1 MADFADAR
9 VAVTGQCTVGTVA
22 STIAADKTV
31 LVTMGGINV
40 TCRANRDITAAIGD
54 RVLVLHD
61 GQTRWVLMRV
71 FAGAPVQADED
82 KDPVPPP
89 KPTLVKG
96 STTFSPVETRSYRTT
111 YGWRNDNSDIYQGAY
126 GGYGNHTGCAFYGK
140 GPASLKGSTVLSATI
155 KARRLSA
162 GDYAARTTTLR
173 LVTQKTR
180 PGGAPTLTSSA
191 TGPRL
196 AVGGSGTFSVP
207 AGWAQAIVD
216 GTSGGL
222 AIYDSSG
229 SPYVRLAGK
238 GSYSAA
244 FSLTIKWQR

>member
-1 MADFADAR
+1 VPDFADSR
-9 VAVTGQCTVGTVA
+9 VELTGTFTEGTVA
-22 STIAADKTV
+22 SAIGSDKTV
-31 LVTMGGINV
+31 LVTMGGVNV
-40 TCRANRDITAAIGD
+40 TCRANRDMTAAIGD
-54 RVLVLHD
+54 RVLVAHD
-61 GQTRWVLMRV
+61 GTNRWVLMRTR
-71 FAGAPVQADED
+71 AAAPTVVEDD

-89 KPTLVKG
+89 KPAIVKG
-96 STTFSPVETRSYRTT
+96 STTFSPVETRSYRAA
-111 YGWRNDNSDIYQGAY
+111 YGWRTDNSDVYQGVYGAY
-126 GGYGNHTGCAFYGK
+126 GVLTGCAFYGK

-155 KARRLSA
+155 KAKRLTA
-162 GDYAARTTTLR
+162 GDFAARTTTLR

-196 AVGGSGTFSVP
+196 AVGKSGTFAVP
-207 AGWAQAIVD
+207 TGWAQAIVD

-222 AIYDSSG
+222 AIFDSSG